1 MNDDVW
7 TIIILLF
14 TVLGGDEFINLLQSD
29 NFDAEYENL
38 IHTVENLEAD
48 VLKEKLIKLLEE
60 SKQKAKC
67 INQRY
72 NALQGRKDE
81 TQN

>member
-1 MNDDVW
+1 MNDNDIW
-7 TIIILLF
+7 PIIILLF
-14 TVLGGDEFINLLQSD
+14 TVLGSDEFINLLQSD
-29 NFDAEYENL
+29 NFDVEYENL

-67 INQRY
+67 INKKY
-72 NALQGRKDE
+72 SELKS
-81 TQN
+81 

>member
-1 MNDDVW
+1 MDDNDIW

-29 NFDAEYENL
+29 NFDVEYENL

-67 INQRY
+67 INQKY
-72 NALQGRKDE
+72 NALQRK
-81 TQN
+81 

>member
-29 NFDAEYENL
+29 NFDVEYENL

-67 INQRY
+67 INQKY
-72 NALQGRKDE
+72 NALQGRKDD